1 MKNTIQIFACIF
13 VGITTM
19 AASAD
24 RIELR
29 TSIRRPAVD
38 QPIRLADV
46 ARLEGSQALRFADLV
61 VLPVDAFGRSD
72 RAVRLTVGQ
81 VRDQLAEAGA
91 GWAELELCGGAVVI
105 RPIATERKPRTRVAP
120 SKPSDPEVMVSAATI
135 GADWCSVEEAIHA
148 SGDDLARRA
157 GILISEAVEGRNL
170 DRILIRL
177 DTRELDRLGTD
188 LVDLKVR
195 ARGEVLVDR
204 FDLSLHG
211 RSSNGTTRNVP
222 VPVEV
227 RIIRDV
233 PVAIQ
238 DIGRGRRVMGDGIDL
253 RIESRPLPPS
263 AVVVDLDRLVGR
275 PVIKKIKT
283 GDIVLAPM
291 MQPEQL
297 VTKGSVVTVT
307 IRCGDSL
314 VSGPMTARQSGCLG
328 DLVEC
333 ARSKSDKPAKFRIVG
348 FNQVELPTIH

>member
-1 MKNTIQIFACIF
+1 MKNSIQIFACII
-13 VGITTM
+13 VGIITT
-19 AASAD
+19 AVDAD

-29 TSIRRPAVD
+29 TSIRRPALD

-61 VLPVDAFGRSD
+61 VLPVDGFGAGD

-81 VRDQLAEAGA
+81 IRDRLAEAGA
-91 GWAELELCGGAVVI
+91 GWAQLELCGGTVVI
-105 RPIATERKPRTRVAP
+105 RPVAAGRKPRTRTTT
-120 SKPSDPEVMVSAATI
+120 SKPADPELVVSAATI
-135 GADWCSVEEAIHA
+135 GADWCSVEDAIHA

-157 GILISEAVEGRNL
+157 ARLISEAVEGRNL

-177 DTRELDRLGTD
+177 DTRQLERLGSD

-211 RSSNGTTRNVP
+211 RAANGTTRNVP

-253 RIESRPLPPS
+253 RIERRPMPPS
-263 AVVVDLDRLVGR
+263 AAVVDMERLVGR
-275 PVIKKIKT
+275 QVLKKIKT

-297 VTKGSVVTVT
+297 VAKGSVVTVT

-333 ARSKSDKPAKFRIVG
+333 ARSKNDKPVKFRIVG
-348 FNQVELPTIH
+348 FNQVEPPTIH